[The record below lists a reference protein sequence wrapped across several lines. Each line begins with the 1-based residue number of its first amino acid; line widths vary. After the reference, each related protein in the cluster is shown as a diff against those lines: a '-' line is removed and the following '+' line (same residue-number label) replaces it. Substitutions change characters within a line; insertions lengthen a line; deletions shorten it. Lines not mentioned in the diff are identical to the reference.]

1 MQGPYPWP
9 SSQDIRLAHQIVE
22 AGLPLH
28 IAVRDHVITGS
39 KGRSSMRSMGCFSS
53 RRHCG
58 GGGGSYMERVSR
70 ISKHWTWAAPLLAW
84 LMILLGFGTSIPA
97 ILLAAVLVGAVLAA
111 VHHAEL
117 IAHRVGEPFGTFV
130 LAVAVTV
137 IELGLIVA
145 LMSAAGESAETLA
158 RDTVFAAVMIIL
170 NGLVGICI
178 FLGALRHKEQIF
190 QQTGVSASLATLCAL
205 TVLTLILP
213 NFTVSEPGPVYSF
226 SQLGFVAVVS
236 FLLYATFVAVQTVR
250 HRDYFLPDKAVAA
263 DHDSHAEPPSVQR
276 AWLSAA
282 LLLAC
287 LGAVVLLAKSLA
299 TPVESAVAGVGAPRA
314 LVGVIIAALVL
325 LPESIAAVRATL
337 ANRLQTSLNLGLG
350 SALAT
355 IGLTI
360 PAVAAL
366 AIIADMPIALG
377 LDSKSAVLLFLTLI
391 VSTLTLGTGKT
402 TILQGAVHLVIFAV
416 YLFTTIVP

>member
-1 MQGPYPWP
+1 MQRAL
-9 SSQDIRLAHQIVE
+9 Q
-22 AGLPLH
+22 
-28 IAVRDHVITGS
+28 
-39 KGRSSMRSMGCFSS
+39 
-53 RRHCG
+53 
-58 GGGGSYMERVSR
+58 
-70 ISKHWTWAAPLLAW
+70 HWTWLAPAAAW
-84 LMILLGFGTSIPA
+84 ILIAGSLGAAMPALLLG
-97 ILLAAVLVGAVLAA
+97 LVLVATVLAA

-117 IAHRVGEPFGTFV
+117 IAHRVGEPFGTFL

-137 IELGLIVA
+137 IELGLIVT
-145 LMSAAGESAETLA
+145 LMAAAGPDAATLA

-170 NGLVGICI
+170 NGLVGVCI
-178 FLGALRHKEQIF
+178 LIGAIRHKEQTF

-205 TVLTLILP
+205 TVLTLALP

-250 HRDYFLPDKAVAA
+250 HRDYFLPDKANAA
-263 DHDSHAEPPSVQR
+263 DPEVHAAPPSLR
-276 AWLSAA
+276 RTWLSFG

-287 LGAVVLLAKSLA
+287 LAAVVLLAKTLA
-299 TPVESAVAGVGAPRA
+299 APIEQAVASAGAPRA
-314 LVGVIIAALVL
+314 IVGVIIAALVL
-325 LPESIAAVRATL
+325 LPESVAAFRAAL

-360 PAVAAL
+360 PAVAGL
-366 AIIADMPIALG
+366 SITIGLPITLG
-377 LDSKSAVLLFLTLI
+377 LDSKSIVLLFLTLI

-402 TILQGAVHLVIFAV
+402 TILQGAVHLMIFAV

>member
-1 MQGPYPWP
+1 MQM
-9 SSQDIRLAHQIVE
+9 E
-22 AGLPLH
+22 AL
-28 IAVRDHVITGS
+28 R
-39 KGRSSMRSMGCFSS
+39 
-53 RRHCG
+53 
-58 GGGGSYMERVSR
+58 
-70 ISKHWTWAAPLLAW
+70 HWTWLAPVAAWAL
-84 LMILLGFGTSIPA
+84 IGGSLGATFPVPVVAA
-97 ILLAAVLVGAVLAA
+97 ILIATVLAA

-117 IAHRVGEPFGTFV
+117 IAHRVGEPFGTFL
-130 LAVAVTV
+130 LAVAVTI
-137 IELGLIVA
+137 IELGLIIT
-145 LMSAAGESAETLA
+145 LMAAAGEDAATLA

-170 NGLVGICI
+170 NGLVGVCI
-178 FLGALRHKEQIF
+178 LIGAIRHKEQIF

-205 TVLTLILP
+205 TVLTLVLP

-250 HRDYFLPDKAVAA
+250 HRDYFLPDKAIAA
-263 DHDSHAEPPSVQR
+263 DPDVHATPPSARQ
-276 AWLSAA
+276 AWLSWA
-282 LLLAC
+282 LLIAC
-287 LGAVVLLAKSLA
+287 LGAVVLLAKALA
-299 TPVESAVAGVGAPRA
+299 TPVESAVASAGAPRA
-314 LVGVIIAALVL
+314 IVGVIIAALVL
-325 LPESIAAVRATL
+325 LPESIAAIRASL

-366 AIIADMPIALG
+366 SIMVNLPIALG
-377 LDSKSAVLLFLTLI
+377 LETKGAVLLFLTLI

-416 YLFTTIVP
+416 YLFMTLVP